1 MTDTAMMFITEPG
14 PSILKNYLNFSDSE
28 AKNMIN
34 AWEPLLTLY
43 LNFPLFSPINCSN
56 PLPRKINRKA
66 HTKPKELKRHSSK
79 FPL

>member
-14 PSILKNYLNFSDSE
+14 PSILINYLNFFDSE

-43 LNFPLFSPINCSN
+43 LNFPLFSPITT
-56 PLPRKINRKA
+56 LEKLTEK
-66 HTKPKELKRHSSK
+66 HTQSQRN
-79 FPL
+79 

>member
-56 PLPRKINRKA
+56 HHLGKLTEK
-66 HTKPKELKRHSSK
+66 HTQSQRN
-79 FPL
+79 